1 MLRCRPRSQD
11 TLSAL
16 MDHEEEFDKTGIKDT
31 PSDVFDL
38 NERYRQQE
46 PHSRSAVSHYRL
58 CAKCVTRGGLVPAAM

>member
-16 MDHEEEFDKTGIKDT
+16 MDHEEFDKTGIKDT

-38 NERYRQQE
+38 NERY
-46 PHSRSAVSHYRL
+46 PMPARL
-58 CAKCVTRGGLVPAAM
+58 AALPRNGNLILDNTVNGIYIS